1 MACVLRRLG
10 AAIVMGC
17 ALATVAGCT
26 SPSQT
31 TTNAAM
37 VNPGADRS
45 ATYPDITA
53 RVQAATAQMSNE
65 EAAKI
70 SARVSALGEQR
81 RAGTISEAEYRRLM
95 AEMDALAENHGADT
109 LKEIEN

>member
-1 MACVLRRLG
+1 MACVSRRLG
-10 AAIVMGC
+10 AAMVMAS
-17 ALATVAGCT
+17 ALALVAGCT

-70 SARVSALGEQR
+70 SARVSATGSSAAVSIGALSR
-81 RAGTISEAEYRRLM
+81 RAGVACRLSS
-95 AEMDALAENHGADT
+95 AAAR
-109 LKEIEN
+109 